1 MNDKKSEKKEVKFE
15 ITASRKDIILDK
27 FGNPV
32 PGFII
37 RYISE
42 RGSPGYIEIS
52 EKEYTKERA
61 LKLIQADV
69 EKLEELL

>member
-1 MNDKKSEKKEVKFE
+1 MNDKKVEKKEVKFE

-37 RYISE
+37 RYLSE
-42 RGSPGYIEIS
+42 KGSPGYIEIS

-69 EKLEELL
+69 EKLEELF

>member
-1 MNDKKSEKKEVKFE
+1 MNDKKVEKKEVKFE

-32 PGFII
+32 PGFIF

-52 EKEYTKERA
+52 ENEYTKERA
-61 LKLIQADV
+61 LKLIQKDV
-69 EKLEELL
+69 ERLEELL

>member
-1 MNDKKSEKKEVKFE
+1 MNNKKVEKKEVKFT
-15 ITASRKDIILDK
+15 IIATKKDIILNK

-32 PGFII
+32 PGYII
-37 RYISE
+37 RYITE

-52 EKEYTKERA
+52 EKEYSKERA

-69 EKLEELL
+69 EKLEELF

>member
-1 MNDKKSEKKEVKFE
+1 VNDKKVEKKEVKFE

-61 LKLIQADV
+61 LKLIQKDV
-69 EKLEELL
+69 ERLEELL

>member
-1 MNDKKSEKKEVKFE
+1 MNDKKVEKKEVKFE

-61 LKLIQADV
+61 LKLIQKDV
-69 EKLEELL
+69 ERLEELL

>member
-1 MNDKKSEKKEVKFE
+1 MNDKKIEKKEVKFE

-61 LKLIQADV
+61 LKLIQKDV
-69 EKLEELL
+69 ERLEELL